1 MARVSFTK
9 TFRYYPLWPSKST
22 FTEYKAGQDYTVKR
36 ECADQAIAEQAGVE
50 IKPPRRRKAV
60 DAG

>member
-9 TFRYYPLWPSKST
+9 TFRYYPLWPSKQT
-22 FTEYKAGQDYTVKR
+22 YTEFKAGNEYTVKR
-36 ECADQAIAEQAGVE
+36 ECADQAIAAAAGVE
-50 IKPPRRRKAV
+50 IKPPRRRKTA